1 MSPRAP
7 LKGMSPYEALYGKK
21 PDLSKLRR
29 FGENVW
35 VHNPNGSKL
44 ESRARKGRWLGFD
57 EISSGHRIY
66 WEDKRN
72 VTVERSISFE
82 TRDAVL
88 EGELD
93 GYVKPAPP
101 DFKFDEQPDVTD
113 NEESDSPAAD
123 APVDES
129 KTEEHKRM
137 PLPKQRHQQHH
148 PSLRLRQQNR
158 QCDAAR
164 ALENPLT

>member
-1 MSPRAP
+1 MVRSW
-7 LKGMSPYEALYGKK
+7 
-21 PDLSKLRR
+21 
-29 FGENVW
+29 N
-35 VHNPNGSKL
+35 L
-44 ESRARKGRWLGFD
+44 ERARGRWLGFD

-93 GYVKPAPP
+93 GYVRPAPP
-101 DFKFDEQPDVTD
+101 DFKFDEQPDVND
-113 NEESDSPAAD
+113 NEESDSPAVD

-129 KTEEHKRM
+129 KTEEAQDDG
-137 PLPKQRHQQHH
+137 PPEAEAPAALPVPCTCASRTASATQ
-148 PSLRLRQQNR
+148 L
-158 QCDAAR
+158 AR
-164 ALENPLT
+164 SKTR